1 MKNIKRKVV
10 LPVVLATSVV
20 LTSGCGLVKP
30 YDKPEFVEIQPNQTA
45 FVIPLEGK
53 TSDQGKFESEKFLQD
68 AQVATKRIE
77 IPHKWIKTGKWRGS
91 GKYIDTIRVIIVDRF
106 PATREWTGKSTFVG
120 ESRDSIKF
128 NQGMSAT
135 AQILEEDSS
144 TFLYQYAGKKL
155 EDVMSTEVRNKIGS
169 VLLEKYGEKSID
181 EIRGAKGDIIKD
193 VRAEVEP
200 YFKERGITL
209 SNIGYIGDLKYLQED
224 IQEAINKD
232 FKAQQDQKAQAT
244 LNKTNEDQAASE
256 LKQAKTRKSAM
267 DELKAMKQLEINET
281 IANGLAS
288 GKIVLPQTLV
298 IGDNGEMLFNLPVQG
313 AEAVK
318 K

>member
-1 MKNIKRKVV
+1 MKNIKRKII
-10 LPVVLATSVV
+10 LPVMLIILVGL
-20 LTSGCGLVKP
+20 LSGCGFIKP

-45 FVIPLEGK
+45 FVIPLEGA
-53 TSDQGKFESEKFLQD
+53 TSEQGKFESEKFLQN

-77 IPHKWIKTGKWRGS
+77 IPHKWIKTGRLPGS
-91 GKYIDTIRVIIVDRF
+91 GKYVGTIRVIIVDRF

-135 AQILEEDSS
+135 AQILEEDSA

-181 EIRGAKGDIIKD
+181 DIRGAKGDIIRD
-193 VRAEVEP
+193 VRKEVEP

-209 SNIGYIGDLKYLQED
+209 SNIGYIADLQYLQPD
-224 IQEAINKD
+224 VQEAINKD
-232 FKAQQDQKAQAT
+232 FKAQQDKKAQAT
-244 LNKTNEDQAASE
+244 INSANEAQATSE
-256 LKQAKTRKSAM
+256 LKQAQTRKNAM
-267 DELKAMKQLEINET
+267 NELKEMKQLEINET

-288 GKIVLPQTLV
+288 GKIVLPETLV
-298 IGDNGEMLFNLPVQG
+298 IGDNGEMLFNLPIK
-313 AEAVK
+313 EAKDTK